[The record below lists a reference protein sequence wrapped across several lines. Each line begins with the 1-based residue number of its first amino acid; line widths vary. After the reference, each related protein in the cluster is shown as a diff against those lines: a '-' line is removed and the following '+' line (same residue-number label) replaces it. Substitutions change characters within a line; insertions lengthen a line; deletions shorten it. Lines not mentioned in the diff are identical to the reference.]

1 MVIFFVCGGLEINKA
16 VTTSRIASIYLLN
29 TTDSCFM
36 AAMVEYPSFKNGAL
50 GSVFCKA
57 CASCFDAPMALSY
70 DDGKGTVK

>member
-36 AAMVEYPSFKNGAL
+36 SAMVESPSCKNGAL
-50 GSVFCKA
+50 GAEFCKA
-57 CASCFDAPMALSY
+57 CASCFAASMTLSADY
-70 DDGKGTVK
+70 GKGMVK

>member
-1 MVIFFVCGGLEINKA
+1 MYGAVNTVCI
-16 VTTSRIASIYLLN
+16 VYVCLLN

-57 CASCFDAPMALSY
+57 CASCFDAPMALSD
-70 DDGKGTVK
+70 DDGKSTVK